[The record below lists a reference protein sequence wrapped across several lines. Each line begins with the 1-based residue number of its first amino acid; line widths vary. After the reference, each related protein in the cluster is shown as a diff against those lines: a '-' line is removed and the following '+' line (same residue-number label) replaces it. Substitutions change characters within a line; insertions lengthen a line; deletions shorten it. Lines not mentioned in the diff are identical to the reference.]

1 MLDDLNAKQR
11 EAVMNTEGPVLV
23 IAGAG
28 AGKTKTL
35 THRIVYLIREKGV
48 RPENI
53 LAVTFTNKAASEMR
67 SRVLSLLAGK
77 RDARSAGTD
86 EPFSR
91 YFYDP
96 AVPLIGTFHSLCVRI
111 LREDAHHL
119 GLKRDFVIYD
129 SDDQLSLVK
138 KIMKELNLSTEQL
151 NPRAVHA
158 AISDAKNSLKTASE
172 LANMADGVFAEN
184 AAKVYALYQ
193 KRLMANGALDFD
205 DLIMYVTVLFAE
217 KREVLEKY
225 QDRFRFVMVDEYQD
239 TNHAQYTLLYLLSKK
254 HRNLCVVGDD
264 WQSIYKWRGADIRNI
279 LDFEKNYP
287 EAKTVLLEQN
297 YRSTQ
302 NILDAS
308 YGVISRNVNRKD
320 KRLWTEKKGGELIKV
335 YEAAN
340 EKGEAEFIIGELA
353 KLSRGLG
360 GKEKTKLGDI
370 AILYRTNAQSRAI
383 EEAFLEY
390 QVPYKI
396 VGGTRFYDRRE
407 VKDVLAYLRFVQNP
421 SDEASLERII
431 NIPARKI
438 GPATLKKAI
447 ALLREEN
454 KDFTEAFIDYQG
466 KDFKGKIAALA
477 GFAKM
482 IRDMR
487 EKRAEL
493 ATEEFLEYVLEKTDY
508 ENYIKDGTPEGD
520 ERWENVC
527 ELKSALEKYKEL
539 PAEEGMPAFLEDV
552 ALISDVDGWEEGAEA
567 VTLMTLHAAKGL
579 EFAAVF
585 IVGMEEGLLPHGRA
599 FADDS
604 EMEEE
609 RRLCYVGMTR
619 AKKYLYLTS
628 ARMRRIFGAT
638 QCNTESRFIGEVPAH
653 LVERDS
659 RGYSYLDDFYE
670 EKYIRY

>member
-1 MLDDLNAKQR
+1 MLNDLNVRQK
-11 EAVMNTEGPVLV
+11 EAVLRTEGPVL
-23 IAGAG
+23 ILAGAG

-67 SRVLSLLAGK
+67 SRVISLLEGKKETRAAG
-77 RDARSAGTD
+77 AA

-91 YFYDP
+91 YFNDP
-96 AVPLIGTFHSLCVRI
+96 SLPLVGTFHSLCVRI
-111 LREDAHHL
+111 LREDAQHV
-119 GLKRDFVIYD
+119 GIKRDFVIYD

-138 KIMKELNLSTEQL
+138 KSMKELNLSAEQM
-151 NPRAVHA
+151 NPRAVHG
-158 AISDAKNSLKTASE
+158 AISDAKNSLRTAE
-172 LANMADGVFAEN
+172 QLLNMADSIFLEN
-184 AAKVYALYQ
+184 VARVYALYQ
-193 KRLMANGALDFD
+193 NRLRANGALDFD
-205 DLIMYVTVLFAE
+205 DLIMYVTILFAE
-217 KREVLEKY
+217 KPEVLGKY
-225 QDRFRFVMVDEYQD
+225 QNRFRFVMVDEYQD
-239 TNHAQYTLLYLLSKK
+239 TNHAQYKLLDLLSKK

-308 YGVISRNVNRKD
+308 YGVISRNVSRKD
-320 KRLWTEKKGGELIKV
+320 KKLWTEKKGGELIKI

-340 EKGEAEFIIGELA
+340 EKGESQFIIGELA
-353 KLSRGLG
+353 KLNRGIG
-360 GKEKTKLGDI
+360 GKEKTKLSDI

-396 VGGTRFYDRRE
+396 VGGTKFYDRRE

-421 SDEASLERII
+421 DDEASLERII

-438 GPATLKKAI
+438 GPATLKKVI
-447 ALLREEN
+447 AFMRGEK
-454 KDFTEAFIDYQG
+454 KDFTEAFADYQG
-466 KDFKGKIAALA
+466 KDFKGKIAALSS
-477 GFAKM
+477 FART
-482 IRDMR
+482 IRDMQ
-487 EKRAEL
+487 EKRTEL
-493 ATEEFLEYVLEKTDY
+493 ATDGFLEYVLEKTDY
-508 ENYIKDGTPEGD
+508 ENYIKDGTEEGD
-520 ERWENVC
+520 ERWENVR
-527 ELKSALEKYKEL
+527 ELFSALEKYKDL

-552 ALISDVDGWEEGAEA
+552 ALISDVDNWEEGAEA

-579 EFAAVF
+579 EFTAVF

-619 AKKYLYLTS
+619 AKKYLYLTC
-628 ARMRRIFGAT
+628 ARTRRIFGST

-653 LVERDS
+653 LTERES
-659 RGYSYLDDFYE
+659 QGYSYLDDFYE
-670 EKYIRY
+670 EKYLRY

>member
-1 MLDDLNAKQR
+1 
-11 EAVMNTEGPVLV
+11 
-23 IAGAG
+23 
-28 AGKTKTL
+28 
-35 THRIVYLIREKGV
+35 
-48 RPENI
+48 
-53 LAVTFTNKAASEMR
+53 
-67 SRVLSLLAGK
+67 
-77 RDARSAGTD
+77 
-86 EPFSR
+86 
-91 YFYDP
+91 
-96 AVPLIGTFHSLCVRI
+96 VRI
-111 LREDAHHL
+111 LREDAQHV

-138 KIMKELNLSTEQL
+138 KSMKELNLSAEQM

-158 AISDAKNSLKTASE
+158 AISDAKNSLRTAE
-172 LANMADGVFAEN
+172 QLLGMADSVFGEN

-193 KRLMANGALDFD
+193 NRLRANGALDFD

-217 KREVLEKY
+217 KPEILGKY
-225 QDRFRFVMVDEYQD
+225 QDRFQFVMVDEYQD
-239 TNHAQYTLLYLLSKK
+239 TNHAQYKLLDLLSKK

-264 WQSIYKWRGADIRNI
+264 WQSIYKWRGADIQNI

-308 YGVISRNVNRKD
+308 YGVISRNVSRKD
-320 KRLWTEKKGGELIKV
+320 KKLWTDKKGGELIKV

-353 KLSRGLG
+353 KLNRGIG

-383 EEAFLEY
+383 EEVFLEY

-396 VGGTRFYDRRE
+396 VGGTKFYDRRE

-421 SDEASLERII
+421 DDEASLERII

-438 GPATLKKAI
+438 GPATLKKVI
-447 ALLREEN
+447 ALMRGEK
-454 KDFTEAFIDYQG
+454 KDFTEAFADYEG

-477 GFAKM
+477 NFANL

-493 ATEEFLEYVLEKTDY
+493 ATDKFLEYVLEKTDY
-508 ENYIKDGTPEGD
+508 ENYIKDGTEEGD
-520 ERWENVC
+520 ERWENVR
-527 ELKSALEKYKEL
+527 ELFSALEKYKDM

-552 ALISDVDGWEEGAEA
+552 ALISDVDNWEEGAEA

-579 EFAAVF
+579 EFTAVF

-619 AKKYLYLTS
+619 AKKYLYLTC
-628 ARMRRIFGAT
+628 ARTRRIFGST

-653 LVERDS
+653 LTERDS
-659 RGYSYLDDFYE
+659 QKYSYLDDFYE
-670 EKYIRY
+670 DKYIHY